1 MKRYVSGLNRASA
14 CASDGLTDGLFLV
27 RVEQIQ
33 YRWHRQKPFY
43 AIQFSIIEPLPVA
56 GSRLAARLSCSVKN
70 LWKLNWFLR
79 DFGYD
84 PELLE
89 RNEIDDKSLVGL
101 CGVVKVSHSVINGT
115 TVLDLEGFAPASHWR
130 KLSDGTEIPI
140 SSAVSPAITESTIA
154 SKTGSKAAS

>member
-1 MKRYVSGLNRASA
+1 MKRYVSGLSQAGA
-14 CASDGLTDGLFLV
+14 CASAGLTEGPFLV
-27 RVEQIQ
+27 RVERIQ
-33 YRWHRQKPFY
+33 YCWHRQKPFY

-101 CGVVKVSHSVINGT
+101 CGVVKISQSVINGT

-130 KLSDGTEIPI
+130 KLSDGTELLR
-140 SSAVSPAITESTIA
+140 SSAIAESAAA
-154 SKTGSKAAS
+154 STAGSKAAS

>member
-1 MKRYVSGLNRASA
+1 MKRYVSALNQASTS
-14 CASDGLTDGLFLV
+14 ASDVVIDGLFLV
-27 RVEQIQ
+27 RIERFQ

-43 AIQFSIIEPLPVA
+43 AIQFSVVEPASLA
-56 GSRLAARLSCSVKN
+56 GNRLVARLSCTSKT

-101 CGVVKVSHSVINGT
+101 CGVVKISQSVINGT
-115 TVLDLEGFAPASHWR
+115 AVLNLDGFAPASRWER
-130 KLSDGTEIPI
+130 LPAGTEIRA
-140 SSAVSPAITESTIA
+140 SLEMEESKTESA
-154 SKTGSKAAS
+154 ASKAAS

>member
-1 MKRYVSGLNRASA
+1 MKRYVSGLNQASTSA
-14 CASDGLTDGLFLV
+14 KDGVSDGLFLV
-27 RVEQIQ
+27 RVERIQ

-43 AIQFSIIEPLPVA
+43 AIQFSVLEPIPVA
-56 GSRLAARLSCSVKN
+56 GRRFTARLCCGSKN

-101 CGVVKVSHSVINGT
+101 YGVVKISYSILNGT
-115 TVLDLEGFAPASHWR
+115 TVLDLDGFAPASCWER
-130 KLSDGTEIPI
+130 LLAGTENP
-140 SSAVSPAITESTIA
+140 VSHGVHESKA
-154 SKTGSKAAS
+154 DSKAAL

>member
-27 RVEQIQ
+27 RVERIR
-33 YRWHRQKPFY
+33 YRWHRQKPSY

-101 CGVVKVSHSVINGT
+101 CGVVKITQSVISGT
-115 TVLDLEGFAPASHWR
+115 TVIDLEGFAPASRWR
-130 KLSDGTEIPI
+130 KPSDGTEIPR
-140 SSAVSPAITESTIA
+140 SSAIAESAAA
-154 SKTGSKAAS
+154 STAGSKAAS